1 MCDIQINELCRE
13 LRQWVHLA
21 NAYLF
26 NHWYIQH
33 VRYEWFHMKIVII
46 GRNFPLGGHKD
57 DFYHSS
63 SKSVNGLVYCL
74 LQIYGRAVWKLFSR
88 FPFSSFAFLKL
99 ILYFFQLEKSLDGFS
114 RTWIMIKQSIRV
126 LKFVNS
132 LRGGW
137 LSYKCIT
144 LFIPDSGFWQD
155 SISQG
160 FILCNFITWKM

>member
-1 MCDIQINELCRE
+1 MLTYSTTDIFNMSDMSGFIWRL
-13 LRQWVHLA
+13 WSLA
-21 NAYLF
+21 EIS
-26 NHWYIQH
+26 HWGDTKMIFIIPA
-33 VRYEWFHMKIVII
+33 VRVKWTSVWSASD
-46 GRNFPLGGHKD
+46 LWQ
-57 DFYHSS
+57 SS
-63 SKSVNGLVYCL
+63 LET
-74 LQIYGRAVWKLFSR
+74 FSR

-126 LKFVNS
+126 LKCVNS

-144 LFIPDSGFWQD
+144 LFIPDSWFWQD

-160 FILCNFITWKM
+160 FILCNFIT